1 MKLPDYL
8 KRDEIRTAIGYVK
21 DLKPGIWVVCQKVPI
36 EKGGT
41 WEVDMIAVA
50 PDCHKESM
58 RCNRQID
65 HSYPVFY
72 RPNFISDVI
81 KLFGI

>member
-1 MKLPDYL
+1 MKLQNHL
-8 KRDEIRTAIGYVK
+8 RGDEIKTKIGYIR
-21 DLKPGIWVVCQKVPI
+21 DLPPGIWVVCQKTPI
-36 EKGGT
+36 EKGHT

-50 PDCHKESM
+50 PDWHKESM

-65 HSYPVFY
+65 HAYPVFY

-81 KLFGI
+81 KLFGL